1 MRSDAAFYRI
11 IVKLRRILLLKGCF
25 HKSRRKEAKL
35 WLRTIG
41 ASKGTVR
48 EGEREGEGER
58 ERERE
63 KERERERDRQ
73 RERER
78 ERERERVREKMY
90 EKSWVTKKYVTIKK
104 VGSESLSRLLK
115 DFLFFHKLKGRF
127 TLNKN
132 RDTNKKVGSILIKT
146 GIQMKKSVQY

>member
-41 ASKGTVR
+41 ASKGTVQR
-48 EGEREGEGER
+48 GR
-58 ERERE
+58 
-63 KERERERDRQ
+63 ERERERDRQ

-78 ERERERVREKMY
+78 ERESKR
-90 EKSWVTKKYVTIKK
+90 
-104 VGSESLSRLLK
+104 
-115 DFLFFHKLKGRF
+115 
-127 TLNKN
+127 KN
-132 RDTNKKVGSILIKT
+132 V
-146 GIQMKKSVQY
+146 

>member
-41 ASKGTVR
+41 ASKGTVQRGR
-48 EGEREGEGER
+48 ERGRERERKREREKETDR

-63 KERERERDRQ
+63 
-73 RERER
+73 
-78 ERERERVREKMY
+78 
-90 EKSWVTKKYVTIKK
+90 IK
-104 VGSESLSRLLK
+104 R
-115 DFLFFHKLKGRF
+115 
-127 TLNKN
+127 KN
-132 RDTNKKVGSILIKT
+132 V
-146 GIQMKKSVQY
+146 